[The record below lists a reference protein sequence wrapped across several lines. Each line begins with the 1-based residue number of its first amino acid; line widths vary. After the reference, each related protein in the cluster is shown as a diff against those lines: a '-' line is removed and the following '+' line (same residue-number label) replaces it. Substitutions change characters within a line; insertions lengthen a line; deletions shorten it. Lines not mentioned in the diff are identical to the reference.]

1 MPEAT
6 IPVIFVTS
14 FVVALSGAMMPGPLL
29 VLTISEASRR
39 GFWAGPLLIIGHG
52 ALELLLVIA
61 LALGLSE
68 LINSELVSQ
77 VIGFVGGSILIGMGL
92 FIARRGW
99 QKGTIL
105 TADSPGVKGG
115 GMLVASGVIAS
126 VSNPYWFI
134 WWLTLGLTY
143 MLWSLKLGMAGV
155 ASFFTGHILADFG
168 WYALVAFV
176 VATGRKVITDAIYWR
191 LLIVCGFALVILGGY
206 FIISGLRFLGS

>member
-6 IPVIFVTS
+6 IPFIFATS

-29 VLTISEASRR
+29 VLTISEASRH

-61 LALGLSE
+61 LALGLSK
-68 LINSELVSQ
+68 LITIELVSQ
-77 VIGFVGGSILIGMGL
+77 LIGFVGGSILIGMGL
-92 FIARRGW
+92 LIARRGW
-99 QKGTIL
+99 RKGTIL
-105 TADSPGVKGG
+105 PANSPGVRRGR
-115 GMLVASGVIAS
+115 MLVASGVIGS
-126 VSNPYWFI
+126 VFNPYWFI

-155 ASFFTGHILADFG
+155 ASFFTGHILADFS

-176 VATGRKVITDAIYWR
+176 VATGRKIITDAIYCR
-191 LLIVCGFALVILGGY
+191 LLVVCGLALVALGGY
-206 FIISGLRFLGS
+206 FIISGLSFFS